1 MKRAT
6 VEQAVVWMGLVAAT
20 VGLRI
25 WLREIPN
32 FAPVAGVALFAGYYF
47 RNGWLAALAPLS
59 VMVISDLSL
68 GGYQPLLM
76 LTVYSLLTLPVVL
89 RGYLRSRFQLDG
101 SAQRPEFARRPVDL
115 QPGLLAAVLC
125 RDEPDCLG
133 GDALVSAFGGRPAA
147 VLRQC
152 DPVLPLHGSGRPVV
166 CRPAVWRV
174 CRAAGGGAT
183 PSPGLAS
190 ADGLRL
196 RF

>member
-32 FAPVAGVALFAGYYF
+32 FAPVAAVALFAGYYF

-59 VMVISDLSL
+59 VMLISDLSL

-76 LTVYSLLTLPVVL
+76 LTVYSLLTLPVLL

-101 SAQRPEFARRPVDL
+101 SARSVL
-115 QPGLLAAVLC
+115 SSLGGLLTCSLACSLLFFAATNLVVWVVTPWYPSSGAGLLQC
-125 RDEPDCLG
+125 YANAIPFFRYTVA
-133 GDALVSAFGGRPAA
+133 GDLLFAGLLFGAYAALQA
-147 VLRQC
+147 VVRRRALAWHPQ
-152 DPVLPLHGSGRPVV
+152 
-166 CRPAVWRV
+166 AV
-174 CRAAGGGAT
+174 
-183 PSPGLAS
+183 
-190 ADGLRL
+190 
-196 RF
+196 